1 MAKLTLTND
10 GLKCYVGDVEITHG
24 IKINR
29 QGTAVGT
36 TLTDPKCLIF
46 PPYVKAIENGHLS
59 EQSPVKLEQIREVK
73 LEKESGN
80 GSGRSL

>member
-29 QGTAVGT
+29 Q
-36 TLTDPKCLIF
+36 
-46 PPYVKAIENGHLS
+46 
-59 EQSPVKLEQIREVK
+59 
-73 LEKESGN
+73 
-80 GSGRSL
+80 